1 MATYDAAAVSDA
13 VIAFKKGITLQQGRA
28 LRDNPIAIA
37 EGATGAPRVEGR
49 ALDTFM
55 GTLSLVDT
63 TATGFI
69 DLDRFELIR
78 AVGDI
83 DEGAS
88 QGIPWWLQIRFSN
101 DNGSSYGSY
110 QDISI
115 IASSGNAVRN
125 IEMFFN
131 MRTGAGRFIH
141 LTNNALTLTVPANAN
156 AFQMRFDLSGRTG
169 TLSFFCFGG
178 LTA

>member
-69 DLDRFELIR
+69 DLDGFELIR
-78 AVGDI
+78 AVGNI
-83 DEGAS
+83 DEATVTARN
-88 QGIPWWLQIRFSN
+88 LQIRFSN

-110 QDISI
+110 QVITPSLGS
-115 IASSGNAVRN
+115 AFRN

-131 MRTGAGRFIH
+131 MRTGAGRFIC
-141 LTNNALTLTVPANAN
+141 LNNDALTLTVPANAN
-156 AFQMRFDLSGRTG
+156 AFQMRFDGSDRTG
-169 TLSFFCFGG
+169 TFSFFCFGG

>member
-69 DLDRFELIR
+69 DLDGFELIR
-78 AVGDI
+78 AVGNI
-83 DEGAS
+83 DEGAVVARN
-88 QGIPWWLQIRFSN
+88 LQIRFSN

-110 QDISI
+110 QAIT
-115 IASSGNAVRN
+115 IAPSAGLSN

-141 LTNNALTLTVPANAN
+141 GNNDALTLTVPANAN
-156 AFQMRFDLSGRTG
+156 AFQMRFDGSSRTA
-169 TLSFFCFGG
+169 TFSFFCFGG

>member
-49 ALDTFM
+49 SLDTFM

-78 AVGDI
+78 AVGNI
-83 DEGAS
+83 DVATVVSRTME
-88 QGIPWWLQIRFSN
+88 IRFSN

-110 QDISI
+110 QTITISP
-115 IASSGNAVRN
+115 SGGLSN

-131 MRTGAGRFIH
+131 MRTGVGRF
-141 LTNNALTLTVPANAN
+141 LTGGLTNALTLTVPANAN
-156 AFQMRFDLSGRTG
+156 AFQMRFDGSDRTG
-169 TLSFFCFGG
+169 TFSFFCFGG

>member
-69 DLDRFELIR
+69 DLDGFELIR
-78 AVGDI
+78 AVGNI
-83 DEGAS
+83 DEGAVVARN
-88 QGIPWWLQIRFSN
+88 LQIRFSN

-110 QDISI
+110 QAITPS
-115 IASSGNAVRN
+115 AGSAVQN

-131 MRTGAGRFIH
+131 MRTGVGRF
-141 LTNNALTLTVPANAN
+141 LTGGLNNALTLTVPANAN
-156 AFQMRFDLSGRTG
+156 AFQMRFDGSSRTA
-169 TLSFFCFGG
+169 TFSFFCFGG